1 MSAATTTATTA
12 AAAAGPIS
20 LGDRAP
26 AYHGLT
32 GADGR
37 RYSSE
42 DFADKPVLV
51 LVFVGNG
58 CPTVRLYEQRLVESS
73 RRHAANGVQFV
84 LVNSNNAHLSPP
96 DTYERLVERA
106 GRSALP
112 FPYLK
117 DPDGSLARACGAI
130 CTPHAFAFDAERRLR
145 YRGRIDDSR
154 TGNRVTTDDLA
165 DAVADLVAGREVRV
179 PDTAPFGCAIV
190 W

>member
-1 MSAATTTATTA
+1 MSAIMTAPIA
-12 AAAAGPIS
+12 VGDQAPPFAG
-20 LGDRAP
+20 L
-26 AYHGLT
+26 L

-37 RYSSE
+37 DYSLASF
-42 DFADKPVLV
+42 DDKPVLV

-58 CPTVRLYEQRLVESS
+58 CPTVRLYEERLAELS
-73 RRHAANGVQFV
+73 RKHRDAGIQIA

-96 DTYERLVERA
+96 DTYERMVERA
-106 GRSALP
+106 ERSALP

-117 DPDGSLARACGAI
+117 DPDGSLARSCGAI

-154 TGNRVTTDDLA
+154 TGGRVTTHDLA
-165 DAVADLVAGREVRV
+165 DAIADMVGGQSVRV
-179 PDTAPFGCAIV
+179 PETAPFGCAIV